1 VNAVGPTPV
10 RTDLIRGVPD
20 SSIDRLV
27 ARQAIKRMGTV
38 ADVINVTDFLLRRE
52 SEFVTGQC
60 IYLGGV

>member
-1 VNAVGPTPV
+1 
-10 RTDLIRGVPD
+10 
-20 SSIDRLV
+20 V